1 MDLTPVIDTSLGH
14 PYHGPVPADRV
25 KRTYNLPAPA
35 VSAVRELADRRI
47 APSQDAVVEM
57 AINELVR
64 RVREADEE
72 EAWSRAADDPLF
84 TGELARLDTEFGSA
98 DAETWPPA

>member
-1 MDLTPVIDTSLGH
+1 MAS
-14 PYHGPVPADRV
+14 DRV
-25 KRTYNLPAPA
+25 KRTYNLPAPV
-35 VSAVRELADRRI
+35 VSAVRELADRQI

-57 AINELVR
+57 AISELVR

-72 EAWSRAADDPLF
+72 DAWSRAAGDPLF
-84 TGELARLDTEFGSA
+84 TGELATLDTEFRSA